1 MTRAS
6 DTAKLLGAGA
16 TILDGTTISTAD
28 NTDTLTL
35 TSTDA
40 DANTGPNLV
49 LQRDSASPADND
61 LSGTIK
67 FIADNDAGEA
77 TDCVSIFSKI
87 IDASNGSED
96 ASLLVNSIV
105 GGSQISRFNITPT
118 EIAINEDSIDSDFRV
133 EGNGDAN
140 AFFVEGETDNV
151 GIGNNDPADK
161 FHVYLASGQRV
172 ARFEANNS
180 TSSHIAFKASN
191 TSLMPTVGV
200 KDEVLYFSTGDAYE
214 RARFLGPSTTHSG
227 YFKISDSGTY
237 RDSTGGFHEIASSS
251 SGQPSVNVG
260 MTHASY
266 TGSGVQIIAT
276 RAASGADF
284 VLIEG
289 FTGNAADRQFKVNSD
304 GNFHADGS
312 FSSSGADYAEMFE
325 WKDGNSSSEDR
336 VGKTV
341 VLDGNQIR
349 LSTSDDEQATIIGV
363 VSARPVVLGDA
374 QDEKWKDK
382 YETDSYGRYVFEDYT
397 QTEWTVKTDDDAK
410 ELKSYQTDMIPSD
423 VTVPDDAIVTS
434 KNENG
439 DNLKRRKLNT
449 AFDASKTYI
458 SREDRKEFSAIGL
471 VGKLRVSVGQRLG
484 DRWIK
489 MREISDTVHE
499 YLVR

>member
-1 MTRAS
+1 MTRAKDIS
-6 DTAKLLGAGA
+6 KILTDADISGNIDVDGVTNLDVVDIDGAVDMASTLTVTGVA
-16 TILDGTTISTAD
+16 ILNGGIDIAGDFTLDVGGGDIAIKDDGTTMMNIGIENSDVIFNAQVSDKDIIFKGTDGGSSITALTLDMSDAGTAVFNHDIKLAD
-28 NTDTLTL
+28 NGQLQL
-35 TSTDA
+35 G
-40 DANTGPNLV
+40 TG
-49 LQRDSASPADND
+49 
-61 LSGTIK
+61 
-67 FIADNDAGEA
+67 
-77 TDCVSIFSKI
+77 
-87 IDASNGSED
+87 
-96 ASLLVNSIV
+96 
-105 GGSQISRFNITPT
+105 
-118 EIAINEDSIDSDFRV
+118 SDFKIYHDGTNNYIL
-133 EGNGDAN
+133 GNGQHPLL
-140 AFFVEGETDNV
+140 FLTTD
-151 GIGNNDPADK
+151 
-161 FHVYLASGQRV
+161 Q
-172 ARFEANNS
+172 
-180 TSSHIAFKASN
+180 
-191 TSLMPTVGV
+191 
-200 KDEVLYFSTGDAYE
+200 E
-214 RARFLGPSTTHSG
+214 RARIQAPSTSHSG

-237 RDSTGGFHEIASSS
+237 RDVNGGFHEIASSS

-266 TGSGVQIIAT
+266 TGSGVQIIST

-284 VLIEG
+284 QLIEG

-397 QTEWTVKTDDDAK
+397 QTEWTVETDDGAK

-434 KNENG
+434 KDENG

-449 AFDASKTYI
+449 AYDKSKTYI
-458 SREDRKEFSAIGL
+458 PREDRKEYNAIGL
-471 VGKLRVSVGQRLG
+471 VGKLRVNVGQTVG

-489 MREISDTVHE
+489 MREISDTIHE